1 MSVNQSALASNIT
14 LFEIYSNYDDKK
26 SLDISG
32 GCVELSYYESLL
44 DNTVRVRGSFI
55 DTGFRTENSSSG
67 DSKSVLE
74 KGDVQLTAGEK
85 VHLVMED
92 VSGKKLIFKDD
103 YQLRIKE
110 VNNIIEHTQSLGF
123 TIDFYSKESIDN
135 EFVETRVTKRYDG
148 KITDSVQSI
157 LEQVL
162 KTPKDIEVDPS
173 LNSFNFLGH
182 VEKPFYKCAWLAK
195 RCVPE
200 MNGANGNYA
209 GYFFYEIGDDGS
221 GKGGYKFKSID
232 KLFTQKPKRKLIYN
246 NTTLLPDEY
255 DAKILNY
262 SFINTVDIHRQLISG
277 GLYNTQLR
285 SFSTYNNNYVENAF
299 SYDKQV
305 NEDNNAGKEKI
316 KLPFQDK
323 VTRVATKILDTG
335 VLKEG
340 SNFDQSKELN
350 LDTDKVVRQS
360 FMRYNNLF
368 STRLS
373 ITIAGD
379 FDLHAGDLVY
389 CDFPEVSNSTSSEV
403 SSRKG
408 GIYMI
413 VDLCHLVT
421 SRTTFTQL
429 NLVRDTIG
437 RKPF

>member
-1 MSVNQSALASNIT
+1 MSVNESSLASNIT

-32 GCVELSYYESLL
+32 GCSELSYYESLL

-55 DTGFRTENSSSG
+55 DTGFRTEQSSSG

-92 VSGKKLIFKDD
+92 YYGQKLVLKDD

-110 VNNIIEHTQSLGF
+110 VRDIIEHTQSLGF

-135 EFVETRVTKRYDG
+135 EFLETRVTRRYDG
-148 KITDSVQSI
+148 KIPDSVQQI
-157 LEQVL
+157 LTTVL
-162 KTPKDIEVDPS
+162 KTPKNIEVDPG

-182 VEKPFYKCAWLAK
+182 VEKPLYKCAWLAK

-200 MNGANGNYA
+200 MSDANGNYA
-209 GYFFYEIGDDGS
+209 GYFFYEIGDDGT
-221 GKGGYKFKSID
+221 GNGGYKFKSID

-246 NTTLLPDEY
+246 NTTLLPEEY

-262 SFINTVDIHRQLISG
+262 SFVNTVDIQKQLVSG
-277 GLYNTQLR
+277 GLYSTQLG
-285 SFSTYNNNYVENAF
+285 SFSTYNNGYIENSF

-323 VTRVATKILDTG
+323 PTRFSTKILDTG

-340 SNFDQSKELN
+340 TNFDQSKTLN
-350 LDTDKVVRQS
+350 LDTDKIVRQS

-368 STRLS
+368 STRLT
-373 ITIAGD
+373 ITIAAD
-379 FDLHAGDLVY
+379 FGLHAGDLIY
-389 CDFPEVSNSTSSEV
+389 CDFPEVANASSPEV

-408 GIYMI
+408 GIYII

-421 SRTTFTQL
+421 SRNTFTQL

>member
-1 MSVNQSALASNIT
+1 MSANQSALGSNIT

-32 GCVELSYYESLL
+32 GCTELSYYESLL

-55 DTGFRTENSSSG
+55 DTGFRTEESSSG
-67 DSKSVLE
+67 ASKSVLE

-85 VHLVMED
+85 VHFVMED
-92 VSGKKLIFKDD
+92 YYGQKLVLKDD

-110 VNNIIEHTQSLGF
+110 VRNIIEHTQSLGF

-135 EFVETRVTKRYDG
+135 EFVETRVTKKYDG
-148 KITDSVQSI
+148 KIPDSVRQI
-157 LEQVL
+157 LTNVL
-162 KTPKDIEVDPS
+162 KTPKNIEVDDG
-173 LNSFNFLGH
+173 LNSFSFLGH
-182 VEKPFYKCAWLAK
+182 VEKPLYKCAWLAK

-200 MNGANGNYA
+200 MSDANGNYA
-209 GYFFYEIGDDGS
+209 GYFFYEIGDDGT
-221 GKGGYKFKSID
+221 GTGGYKFKSID
-232 KLFTQKPKRKLIYN
+232 KLFTQSPKRKLIYN
-246 NTTLLPDEY
+246 NTTILPEEY

-262 SFINTVDIHRQLISG
+262 SFINSVDIHKQLVSG
-277 GLYNTQLR
+277 GLYSTQLR
-285 SFSTYNNNYVENAF
+285 SFSTYDNGYGENLF

-323 VTRVATKILDTG
+323 ATRISTKILSPG
-335 VLKEG
+335 VVKDG
-340 SNFDQSKELN
+340 NNFDQSKLLN
-350 LDTDKVVRQS
+350 LDTDKIVRQS

-368 STRLS
+368 STRLT

-379 FDLHAGDLVY
+379 FGLHAGDLVY
-389 CDFPEVSNSTSSEV
+389 CDFPEVADTSTQEV

-421 SRTTFTQL
+421 SRSTFTQL